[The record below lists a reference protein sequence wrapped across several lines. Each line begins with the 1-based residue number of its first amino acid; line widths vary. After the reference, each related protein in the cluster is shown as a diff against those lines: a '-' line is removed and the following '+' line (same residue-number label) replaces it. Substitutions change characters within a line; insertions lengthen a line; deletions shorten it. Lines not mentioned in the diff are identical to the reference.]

1 MRSQLTWTLITELVV
16 MAAGILVLKLAA
28 QFLGAV
34 GFGEY
39 TLTRRAISL
48 LYLPLVLGLGIAAPR
63 YIAIATAGALP
74 GYSPRSFAV
83 ATLTAGLL
91 PALIVIILMN
101 LRPGGASAILFG
113 STSMSFLVPAATI
126 ALAGLTMH
134 SMTYAVFRGRGDMN
148 LANLLQLVNNGIV
161 PVTAFMFVPHY
172 APTVLTATGVTWMLT
187 SVAALVGVMTR
198 DRTKEISERPLSDH
212 LRVLL
217 RFGVPRVPG
226 EFALVGLFALPALI
240 ALRTQG
246 VVAAGQF
253 SAGMSLL
260 SLVAGVFGPVGLVLL
275 PRASAQA
282 ASGDLHG
289 LRRIVL
295 KMLGAGIVLAIAAVA
310 VGEILIPPFV
320 RWYFGKDFIP
330 AIPVFRICLLGAIP
344 YVIYV
349 LLRNILDALD
359 VRAVNSRNLLIT
371 LALLLV
377 LCALRSDI
385 LSMASSLLIAL
396 TLLGLLSLWETQLR
410 LGRRALAGR
419 VSDTPSIPL
428 TVPAP

>member
-1 MRSQLTWTLITELVV
+1 MRAQLIWTMITELTA

-39 TLTRRAISL
+39 TLSRRAVGL
-48 LYLPLVLGLGIAAPR
+48 VFLPLVLGLGIAAPR
-63 YIAIATAGALP
+63 YIAIAKSGALP
-74 GYSPRSFAV
+74 GYSAQSFAL
-83 ATLTAGLL
+83 ATLTVGML
-91 PALIVIILMN
+91 PALVAVVLMN
-101 LRPGGASAILFG
+101 LMPGGTAAILFG
-113 STSMSFLVPAATI
+113 SSAMASLVPAVAT

-134 SMTYAVFRGRGDMN
+134 TLVYSVFRGRGDMRM
-148 LANLLQLVNNGIV
+148 ANLLQLINNGIA
-161 PVTAFMFVPHY
+161 PVAAFLFVSHY
-172 APTVLTATGVTWMLT
+172 APTVLTATGVTWILT
-187 SVAALVGVMTR
+187 SSAALLGIITR
-198 DRTKEISERPLSDH
+198 ETTKETSQHGVGDH
-212 LRVLL
+212 LRLLL
-217 RFGVPRVPG
+217 RFGIPRVPG

-260 SLVAGVFGPVGLVLL
+260 SLVAGVFAPIGLVIL

-295 KMLGAGIVLAIAAVA
+295 KMLGAGLLLAIAMVA
-310 VGEILIPPFV
+310 IGEILIPPFV
-320 RWYFGKDFIP
+320 QWYFGSAFVP
-330 AIPVFRICLLGAIP
+330 AIPVFRMCLLGAIP
-344 YVIYV
+344 YVVYV

-359 VRAVNSRNLLIT
+359 VRAINSRNLIIT
-371 LALLLV
+371 LTLLV
-377 LCALRSDI
+377 GLCLLRSDI
-385 LSMASSLLIAL
+385 MSMALSLLISL
-396 TLLGLLSLWETQLR
+396 ILLGILSLRDTQTR
-410 LGRRALAGR
+410 LGRRALQS
-419 VSDTPSIPL
+419 VVPVEL